1 MQVYDRKIPLFG
13 LKFGF
18 LDSWSSWQTKKKQL
32 FINYFHISSL
42 LSEKFQSL
50 FNLTSGNPKLLDDI
64 SYLIKVGLLSFG
76 ILRNLG
82 LPEVYRKLLSYIQY
96 GENIYT
102 FLGGVYD
109 SPKRMCVHVCVL
121 VQNCLAV
128 GWDKWREK

>member
-1 MQVYDRKIPLFG
+1 MADQKE
-13 LKFGF
+13 
-18 LDSWSSWQTKKKQL
+18 TEL
-32 FINYFHISSL
+32 FINYFHISSI

-64 SYLIKVGLLSFG
+64 SYLIKVGILSLG

-82 LPEVYRKLLSYIQY
+82 LPEVYRKLLNYIQY

-102 FLGGVYD
+102 FLGGVCD
-109 SPKRMCVHVCVL
+109 SPKQMCVHVCFL

-128 GWDKWREK
+128 G